1 MEGWDSLFDLV
12 SWLSF
17 WLVLMASRAVDA
29 LRGGISGS
37 RRWRTEAGGSVQ
49 VSDLFWIRIVFRCD
63 LLICLSIR
71 PEIVDIFC
79 GKLGRCGFG
88 VGGGCTAC
96 KHTGVASGAGDGLS
110 AGTSGS
116 RRRRTEPGGSVE
128 VSDLFGWL

>member
-88 VGGGCTAC
+88 VGGG
-96 KHTGVASGAGDGLS
+96 GVYCVQAYWCGIGCRG
-110 AGTSGS
+110 
-116 RRRRTEPGGSVE
+116 RFECWN
-128 VSDLFGWL
+128 FGKQAAAD